1 MEYETQY
8 SPAPPRDI
16 PEDEIDLRDIIL
28 VLWRHRWF
36 IIGVFLVSVLAASI
50 ISFAMAPVYRVHTV
64 IALGQYPSSIYTNPA
79 AVREMLLSDD
89 FLWQVVGEVQPNI
102 SEKDFQRFKDSIKVE
117 QVKEPGILNM
127 SIETTNRKD
136 TIKVEKVQE
145 PGMLRISVE
154 TTDPKEGKAVLEKM
168 VALFKDQSRS
178 DFEQYRQL
186 LTDQLSSVK
195 ARLLEVEKTIRET
208 RQNLAALEAAP
219 GLTRAEKDFRR
230 FQLLEA
236 LQGFEDQHLA
246 LLDRY
251 LGLEKELN
259 SLEDVKVIQSP
270 REPAY
275 PEKPNRT
282 LNIAVAGVLG
292 LMVGVLGAFVIEFFR
307 RNLPGFRQT
316 G

>member
-1 MEYETQY
+1 MERKTQF
-8 SPAPPRDI
+8 SPVPPHDI

-36 IIGVFLVSVLAASI
+36 IIGVFLVSVLAGGII

-64 IALGQYPSSIYTNPA
+64 IALGQYPPSTHTNPAAPQNPGGYVDIAGQYPSSIYTNPA

-89 FLWQVVGEVQPNI
+89 FLWQVVGEVRPNI

-117 QVKEPGILNM
+117 QVKE
-127 SIETTNRKD
+127 T
-136 TIKVEKVQE
+136 
-145 PGMLRISVE
+145 GMLSISTE

-168 VALFKDQSRS
+168 VALFRDQSRS
-178 DFEQYRQL
+178 DFEQHRQL

-292 LMVGVLGAFVIEFFR
+292 LMVGILGAFIIDFFR
-307 RNLPGFRQT
+307 RKPLPLG
-316 G
+316 